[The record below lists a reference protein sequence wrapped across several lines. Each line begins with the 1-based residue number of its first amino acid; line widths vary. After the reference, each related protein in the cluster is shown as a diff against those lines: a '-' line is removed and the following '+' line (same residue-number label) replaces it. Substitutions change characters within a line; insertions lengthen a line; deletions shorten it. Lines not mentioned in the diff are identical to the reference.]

1 MNEND
6 YIAEYVREKYP
17 TILGLNYA
25 FWKFKRLMAQTAS
38 DIINV
43 FRQIPPEEIRKAIQ
57 ESEEEN
63 ERISI
68 NTDI

>member
-17 TILGLNYA
+17 TILGLDFA
-25 FWKFKRLMAQTAS
+25 FWKFKQFMVQAAR

-43 FRQIPPEEIRKAIQ
+43 SRQIPPEEIRKAMQ
-57 ESEEEN
+57 ESEVEE
-63 ERISI
+63 
-68 NTDI
+68 